1 MGGLTATDVL
11 AVWEAGRRRSPTE
24 RALLLVTA
32 ACPEL
37 SRGEAAALTIGERDR
52 RLLDLREA
60 SLGPEMEAST
70 ACPACASALDFQ
82 LSVAQLRAAA
92 QASVPYQ
99 AEHDGWHVAFRVPDT
114 DDLLALTGG
123 RNVPEL
129 RHHLLVRSLIEAS
142 HGSAPVP
149 VDRVPTE
156 VLDLVSSRLSE
167 YDPQGDV
174 QLNLLCPECE
184 HSWWALFDIGSFLWA
199 ELGAVAKRLLRDVHT
214 LASAYGWKEDEVLH
228 LTAARE
234 ASGVVA
240 HPATSSR

>member
-11 AVWEAGRRRSPTE
+11 AVWEAGRRRSPAE

-32 ACPEL
+32 AYPEL

-52 RLLDLREA
+52 RILDLREA
-60 SLGPEMEAST
+60 SLGPVMEAST

-92 QASVPYQ
+92 KPSVPSQ
-99 AEHDGWHVAFRVPDT
+99 AEHDGWNVAFRVPDT
-114 DDLLALTGG
+114 SDLIALAGAG
-123 RNVPEL
+123 NVAEL
-129 RHHLLVRSLIEAS
+129 RHQLLIRSLLEAS
-142 HGSAPVP
+142 HRSVPLP

-156 VLDLVSSRLSE
+156 VLDAISSRLSDC
-167 YDPQGDV
+167 DPQGDV

-184 HSWWALFDIGSFLWA
+184 HSWSAVFDIGSFFWT
-199 ELGAVAKRLLRDVHT
+199 ELGAVAHRLLRDVHT

-228 LTAARE
+228 LTPARRHAYLE
-234 ASGVVA
+234 LVA
-240 HPATSSR
+240 G